1 MIEGRMKRKAT
12 RGRKIMHMLSDLM
25 ENGSYTVRVR
35 TGLRV
40 GVVIDVLVTAEDYR
54 ATTN

>member
-1 MIEGRMKRKAT
+1 
-12 RGRKIMHMLSDLM
+12 MLSDLM